1 MSKADDMIR
10 WRDEGLALAIR
21 IAERE
26 EKEGGNVLQAL
37 RKELRFR
44 RASGVNSN
52 MTYKELEKAS
62 GTIKEFTIQTVLA
75 MCMIVLWEQYGFGQ
89 KRLTRFMQEF
99 LVHSLALAGGEID
112 WIDIL
117 DCLHAETGI
126 ELQMNDELKRLLREG
141 VK

>member
-1 MSKADDMIR
+1 M
-10 WRDEGLALAIR
+10 
-21 IAERE
+21 
-26 EKEGGNVLQAL
+26 EKV
-37 RKELRFR
+37 
-44 RASGVNSN
+44 SV
-52 MTYKELEKAS
+52 
-62 GTIKEFTIQTVLA
+62 TIKEYTVQTVLA

-126 ELQMNDELKRLLREG
+126 ELQMDDELKRMRKEG
-141 VK
+141 VQ